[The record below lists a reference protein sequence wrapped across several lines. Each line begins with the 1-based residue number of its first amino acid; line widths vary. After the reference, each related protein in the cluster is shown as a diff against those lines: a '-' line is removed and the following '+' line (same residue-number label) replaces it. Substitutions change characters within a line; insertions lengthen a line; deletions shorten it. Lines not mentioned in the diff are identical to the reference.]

1 MIVLPW
7 TVCITFKL
15 LLWTFAAT
23 WGGQDVAQQD
33 ILISR
38 YPRATIQRVTGYLR
52 GLNISARIIP
62 ALLHTCE
69 TECVKVVMLKT
80 DSWVSMSV

>member
-15 LLWTFAAT
+15 LLWTLAAT

-33 ILISR
+33 VLISR

-52 GLNISARIIP
+52 GLNISARIIT
-62 ALLHTCE
+62 ALLHTY
-69 TECVKVVMLKT
+69 LRN
-80 DSWVSMSV
+80 